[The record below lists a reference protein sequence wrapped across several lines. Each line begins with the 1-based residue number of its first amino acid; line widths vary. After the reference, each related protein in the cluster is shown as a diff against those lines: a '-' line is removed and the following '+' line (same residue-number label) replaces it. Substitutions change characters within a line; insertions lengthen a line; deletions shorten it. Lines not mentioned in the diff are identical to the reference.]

1 MKEVSSLMKESVWL
15 DDKDIN
21 DCQGCKKV
29 FSVSR
34 RKVNPILLELFTRNN
49 FFLPFHYLYIPVPTC
64 ILISIFFYPVNF
76 LLHDN
81 DCVYMHW
88 QKIIPWNIK
97 FL

>member
-34 RKVNPILLELFTRNN
+34 RKVNPILLELFTR
-49 FFLPFHYLYIPVPTC
+49 I
-64 ILISIFFYPVNF
+64 IFFAIPLPVYTCTYMYP
-76 LLHDN
+76 
-81 DCVYMHW
+81 Y
-88 QKIIPWNIK
+88 
-97 FL
+97 